1 MASHVALLQTTPQP
15 LSLLQCR
22 QTENSGSWSNVLP
35 HGMRQIPR
43 NSAALLGS
51 PDDPTFWKPLQ
62 ELGRSSR

>member
-1 MASHVALLQTTPQP
+1 MTSHVALLQTTPQP

-22 QTENSGSWSNVLP
+22 RPENSGSWSNVLP

-62 ELGRSSR
+62 ESGRSSR